1 MRWPAEDTSR
11 GDNTDDINHQDNTD
25 EDDTDKS
32 QDKSQPQSRD
42 NEPTTNFIGPQILAQ
57 ERRISVETFHDQMHF
72 A

>member
-1 MRWPAEDTSR
+1 MRWPADDTR

-25 EDDTDKS
+25 EDDTDNS